1 TCSVLI
7 HSGPIAVG
15 PIVPPMKLMCCN
27 KDVVEN
33 SFLFQKIN
41 SHRNPA
47 HQATITIFSFLLSIR
62 RRFSPE

>member
-1 TCSVLI
+1 I

-15 PIVPPMKLMCCN
+15 PIVPLMKLMCCN

-47 HQATITIFSFLLSIR
+47 HQATITIFSLLLSIR